1 MKYFITFCI
10 CIGFFAFTGTL
21 GKSNIIPE
29 FQEDIKS
36 EIIEKEEKEEEVI
49 EIESLEKIYENK
61 DEISI
66 ENTIVI
72 WSWKGGDTVKLDQLK
87 QTITAVQKCIS
98 IPSNE
103 HTTLLLLETSAVES
117 SRGIDMIQKG
127 GSARGIL
134 QMMPSTERFLK
145 KWLKKHHPSIHKEI
159 ISFYN
164 NNKSVEWNRSY
175 NVPYQIAMS
184 LAYYWHK
191 CGDKLPSLITTRE
204 DRAKVWKRYY
214 NTYKGKGTI
223 SKYHEKA
230 EKYL

>member
-1 MKYFITFCI
+1 MKYFIAFCI
-10 CIGFFAFTGTL
+10 CIGFFVFTGTL

-36 EIIEKEEKEEEVI
+36 EIIEKEEKEEEII
-49 EIESLEKIYENK
+49 EIESLEKIYKNK
-61 DEISI
+61 NEVSI

-145 KWLKKHHPSIHKEI
+145 KWLKNHHPSIHKEI

-191 CGDKLPSLITTRE
+191 CGDKLPSLITTRK

>member
-10 CIGFFAFTGTL
+10 CIGFFVFTGTL

-36 EIIEKEEKEEEVI
+36 EIIEKEEKEEEII

-61 DEISI
+61 DEVSI

-134 QMMPSTERFLK
+134 QMMPSTERFIK
-145 KWLKKHHPSIHKEI
+145 KWLKKHHPSIHKEV

-191 CGDKLPSLITTRE
+191 CGDKFPSLITTRE